1 MVALTV
7 ALICLSIPA
16 WLSYPQQAQQVTSKE
31 SLFWVRSYDP
41 AGRTFLV
48 EPIHAPTLRVR
59 ADHSVP
65 SLVLKIGAVAE
76 CKPMVEVQQATQ
88 PDGIKLR
95 INKAYLECKGER
107 YYLETFLFQPRGD
120 K

>member
-1 MVALTV
+1 MAAIWLF
-7 ALICLSIPA
+7 LPLSI
-16 WLSYPQQAQQVTSKE
+16 SYPQQSKSVTSKE
-31 SLFWVRSYDP
+31 ALFWVRSYDP

-48 EPIHAPTLRVR
+48 EPVHTPTLMVR

-88 PDGIKLR
+88 PDGVQLR
-95 INKAYLECKGER
+95 INKAYLECQGER